1 VRRRLALLVAA
12 TTSLVL
18 VAFLAPLALLVR
30 TVAADRAV
38 NAGTVRAQSIGAVVA
53 SGDLDAVRAT
63 VAQANADRRHPVTVF
78 LPEGT
83 VLGAAADRTPAVR
96 LALRGRSLSVD
107 TGAGRQILVSVQG
120 LPGGPAAVVT
130 LVPADE
136 MHRGVTRA
144 WLILLALGIALVG
157 IGVLTAD
164 LLARRLVAPIGAL
177 STVSH
182 RLAAGE
188 LSARARP
195 TGPPEVRE
203 VAGALNHLADR
214 IRVLLQ
220 AERESAADLS
230 HRLRTPLTALR
241 LDAEALSDPA
251 EAARLTAHVDALERA
266 VTASIAD
273 ARSPAEGHCDAAAVV
288 RERVAFWAVLAEETG
303 RHSELSAPD
312 PPVPVAL
319 PAAELAAALD
329 ALLGNVFAHTPDG
342 VGFTV
347 TVTATGTGARLVVA
361 DAGPGFPDPAVSAR
375 HVLERGASTAD
386 SSGLGLDIARRA
398 AHRAG
403 GRLTLDTAPG
413 GGARVTLDLAAP

>member
-1 VRRRLALLVAA
+1 
-12 TTSLVL
+12 
-18 VAFLAPLALLVR
+18 
-30 TVAADRAV
+30 
-38 NAGTVRAQSIGAVVA
+38 
-53 SGDLDAVRAT
+53 
-63 VAQANADRRHPVTVF
+63 
-78 LPEGT
+78 
-83 VLGAAADRTPAVR
+83 
-96 LALRGRSLSVD
+96 
-107 TGAGRQILVSVQG
+107 
-120 LPGGPAAVVT
+120 
-130 LVPADE
+130 
-136 MHRGVTRA
+136 
-144 WLILLALGIALVG
+144 
-157 IGVLTAD
+157 
-164 LLARRLVAPIGAL
+164 
-177 STVSH
+177 
-182 RLAAGE
+182 
-188 LSARARP
+188 
-195 TGPPEVRE
+195 

-303 RHSELSAPD
+303 RPSELSAPD

-361 DAGPGFPDPAVSAR
+361 DAGPGFPDPAASAR

>member
-1 VRRRLALLVAA
+1 
-12 TTSLVL
+12 
-18 VAFLAPLALLVR
+18 
-30 TVAADRAV
+30 
-38 NAGTVRAQSIGAVVA
+38 
-53 SGDLDAVRAT
+53 
-63 VAQANADRRHPVTVF
+63 
-78 LPEGT
+78 
-83 VLGAAADRTPAVR
+83 
-96 LALRGRSLSVD
+96 LRGRSLSVD

-361 DAGPGFPDPAVSAR
+361 DAGPGFPDPAASAR